1 MSINHMTNQELALQL
16 ARSIR
21 AWRVSPTGA
30 GMTQTNLALKSGI
43 GLTPLK
49 RFEKTGA
56 TTLHNLIA
64 ILRAMDLLD
73 GLETLV
79 PDADTPS
86 PLEILEAEKKKA
98 KSRRKRAPRSTSPEQ
113 GDNFSFPDWMKV

>member
-1 MSINHMTNQELALQL
+1 MSHMTNREIALLL

-21 AWRVSPTGA
+21 AWRVSPSGA

-73 GLETLV
+73 GLETIV
-79 PDADTPS
+79 PDADAPS

-98 KSRRKRAPRSTSPEQ
+98 KSRRKRAPRSTSKEQ
-113 GDNFSFPDWMKV
+113 GDDFSFPDWMKV